1 MVKLVDKHFRLT
13 EDQYKH
19 LTALSAKTGYNVN
32 QLLRLIVDNV
42 DDGTLKVVIQSQQE
56 KANREMQILARQK
69 YLLNLFS
76 NVSSNV
82 NQIAKYVNT
91 NQQIDE
97 NVVNAFNSM
106 TNQIDKLRGEIREH
120 FESN

>member
-19 LTALSAKTGYNVN
+19 LTALSAMTGYNVN
-32 QLLRLIVDNV
+32 ELLRLIVDNV
-42 DDGTLKVVIQSQQE
+42 DDSTLKIVIQSQQA
-56 KANREMQILARQK
+56 KASREMQILARQK

-76 NVSSNV
+76 NVTNGL

-91 NQQIDE
+91 EQGIDE
-97 NVVNAFNSM
+97 NAVKAFNRM
-106 TNQIDKLRGEIREH
+106 TTYIENLRGDIREH
-120 FESN
+120 FESD